1 MQKILFLLFLSLISC
16 SQQSPAQARL
26 DARQTEQMLQS
37 DPTVQLVDLRTP
49 AELQQTGKIEGAR
62 PININSADFQSRIA
76 ELDKTKPVILYC
88 AAGTRS
94 ARAAAILSEMGF
106 KKVFDY
112 SGGMSDWQAK
122 GKKTVR

>member
-1 MQKILFLLFLSLISC
+1 MQKIFFLLMLSMFSC
-16 SQQSPAQARL
+16 SRQSPAQARL
-26 DARQTEQMLQS
+26 DARQTEQMLQN
-37 DPTVQLVDLRTP
+37 DPTVQLVDVRTP

-62 PININSADFQSRIA
+62 PININSADFETRIA

-88 AAGTRS
+88 AAGSRS
-94 ARAAAILSEMGF
+94 ARAAAILSQMGF
-106 KKVFDY
+106 KTVFDY